1 MPSKLLEAPAD
12 ATAWDAELGGL
23 RLLYGAGRLAEL
35 GDVAAGYGRRPLVV
49 TDPGLR
55 RAGHAERALDSLAA
69 AGLTPE
75 IFDRVEENPTT
86 DTVGEGLEV
95 ARRHRCDLLV
105 AVGGGSP
112 MDCAKGINFLL
123 TNGGSMED
131 YRGWAKTTQP
141 MLPAL
146 AVPTTAGTGSDA
158 QSYALISRVTDHAK
172 LACGD
177 PQARFAA
184 VLLDPE
190 LLASAPRSVLAHAG
204 IDALSH
210 AVESYVCTLRNP
222 ISKLYA
228 REAFRRLL
236 PALPRLVADPT
247 DAEAA
252 PAMLLGAHLAG
263 AAIEQSM
270 LGIAHSC
277 ANPLTAHYGV
287 IHGVAVGLMLPS
299 VVRFNAEAAETGY
312 RELLS
317 AAGEAPAGER
327 SAESIAGRESSEV
340 LAWRIERLLRQLGL
354 PANLAAAGVEE
365 RALPALA
372 REAAGQWTASF
383 NPRPVKAE
391 DLEALYREVWSR

>member
-1 MPSKLLEAPAD
+1 
-12 ATAWDAELGGL
+12 
-23 RLLYGAGRLAEL
+23 
-35 GDVAAGYGRRPLVV
+35 
-49 TDPGLR
+49 
-55 RAGHAERALDSLAA
+55 
-69 AGLTPE
+69 
-75 IFDRVEENPTT
+75 
-86 DTVGEGLEV
+86 
-95 ARRHRCDLLV
+95 
-105 AVGGGSP
+105 

-131 YRGWAKTTQP
+131 YRGWAKATEP
-141 MLPAL
+141 MLPSL

-158 QSYALISRVTDHAK
+158 QSYALISRVSDHAK

-177 PQARFAA
+177 PKARFTA

-222 ISKLYA
+222 VSKLYS
-228 REAFRRLL
+228 REAFRLLL
-236 PALPRLVADPT
+236 PALPRLVDDPT
-247 DAEAA
+247 DGEAA
-252 PAMLLGAHLAG
+252 TAMLVGAHLAG

-287 IHGVAVGLMLPS
+287 VHGVAVGLMLPA
-299 VVRFNAEAAETGY
+299 VVRFNASAADSGY
-312 RELLS
+312 GELLS

-327 SAESIAGRESSEV
+327 SPEGIGERENSEV
-340 LAWRIERLLRQLGL
+340 LARKLERLLPQLGL
-354 PANLAAAGVEE
+354 PPHLAAVGVEE
-365 RALPALA
+365 RALPALS

-383 NPRPVKAE
+383 NPRPVTAE